1 MLDKLGF
8 LYVCVSSLLFVNTVS
23 AQNATI
29 QPALQTQTQ
38 TQTVAVIAPAE
49 AVIGEKAA
57 ESQKLQ
63 VNIALHTLV
72 ELKQLLEQAEKIA
85 NGESQYN
92 TDEPISVVLHG
103 EEIKAFVR
111 SNYRSNKA
119 LVDLA
124 ARLDAFNVIDVKVC
138 KRWMGANGIREDQ
151 LPPFVDPVPFGA
163 GERERLE
170 KAGYAYF

>member
-8 LYVCVSSLLFVNTVS
+8 ICVLMSNSLFVNTAS
-23 AQNATI
+23 AQDVAI
-29 QPALQTQTQ
+29 QPEVQVQVMASISVPDSVVKEATAELQKFQAN
-38 TQTVAVIAPAE
+38 VA
-49 AVIGEKAA
+49 
-57 ESQKLQ
+57 Q
-63 VNIALHTLV
+63 HTLS
-72 ELKQLLEQAEKIA
+72 ELKQLLEQAETIA

-92 TDEPISVVLHG
+92 TEEPISVVLHG

-124 ARLDAFNVIDVKVC
+124 ARLDAFNIIDVKVC
-138 KRWMGANGIREDQ
+138 KRWMGANGIMASE
-151 LPPFVDPVPFGA
+151 LPPFVEAVPFGV
-163 GERERLE
+163 GERERLK

>member
-8 LYVCVSSLLFVNTVS
+8 ICVLMLNSLLVNSAS
-23 AQNATI
+23 AQNVVI
-29 QPALQTQTQ
+29 QPEVQVQA
-38 TQTVAVIAPAE
+38 IAAILVPDSVVKETTAE
-49 AVIGEKAA
+49 L
-57 ESQKLQ
+57 QKLQ
-63 VNIALHTLV
+63 ANVALHTLS
-72 ELKQLLEQAEKIA
+72 ELKQLLEQAETIA

-92 TDEPISVVLHG
+92 TEEPISVVLHG

-124 ARLDAFNVIDVKVC
+124 ARLDAFNIIDVKVC
-138 KRWMGANGIREDQ
+138 KRWMGANGIMASE
-151 LPPFVDPVPFGA
+151 LPPFVEAVPFGV
-163 GERERLE
+163 GERERLK